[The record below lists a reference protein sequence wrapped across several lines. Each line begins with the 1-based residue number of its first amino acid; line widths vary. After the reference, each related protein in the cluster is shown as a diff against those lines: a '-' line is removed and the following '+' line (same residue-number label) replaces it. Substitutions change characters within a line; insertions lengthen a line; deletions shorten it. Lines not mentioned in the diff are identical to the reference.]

1 MSENHVCRV
10 CGTTYPPSQT
20 SCPRCGALPGTARPA
35 YLRCRQ
41 CGAVF
46 PSSCTLCTACRQVV
60 SPRTASVVLLSD
72 VPQTLRPQH
81 PVQPVVQPAP
91 RPVQQRPVQQRPAAP
106 RPAAAPRKNSSH
118 IRRLLIIAGIAVA
131 FVLSVVVESIVVRR
145 AYAGGAYAEC
155 MTLWNNGG
163 PISDNRRV
171 ATPSHRAPKP
181 EPKPEQEAPRDT
193 TPFDDP
199 ATDPGHSETVLD
211 EEMDE
216 TAPGRS
222 PHNNHSGQKDR
233 NDRNDRSARSEQKPV
248 KNEPDPFE

>member
-10 CGTTYPPSQT
+10 CGTTYPPSQA

-91 RPVQQRPVQQRPAAP
+91 RPVQQRP
-106 RPAAAPRKNSSH
+106 AAPRKNSSH

-155 MTLWNNGG
+155 MTLWNTGG

-193 TPFDDP
+193 MPFDNP

-222 PHNNHSGQKDR
+222 AHNNHSGQK
-233 NDRNDRSARSEQKPV
+233 DRNDRSARSEQKPV

>member
-10 CGTTYPPSQT
+10 CGTTYPPSQA

-91 RPVQQRPVQQRPAAP
+91 QPAPRPVQQRPAAP
-106 RPAAAPRKNSSH
+106 HPAAAPRKNSSH

-145 AYAGGAYAEC
+145 A
-155 MTLWNNGG
+155 
-163 PISDNRRV
+163 
-171 ATPSHRAPKP
+171 
-181 EPKPEQEAPRDT
+181 
-193 TPFDDP
+193 
-199 ATDPGHSETVLD
+199 
-211 EEMDE
+211 
-216 TAPGRS
+216 
-222 PHNNHSGQKDR
+222 
-233 NDRNDRSARSEQKPV
+233 
-248 KNEPDPFE
+248 

>member
-10 CGTTYPPSQT
+10 CGTTYPPSQA

-91 RPVQQRPVQQRPAAP
+91 RPMQQRPAAP

-155 MTLWNNGG
+155 MTLWNTGG

-171 ATPSHRAPKP
+171 ATPSHRTPKP

-222 PHNNHSGQKDR
+222 AHNNHSGQKDR
-233 NDRNDRSARSEQKPV
+233 SDRSARSEKTPV

>member
-10 CGTTYPPSQT
+10 CGTTYPPSQA

-91 RPVQQRPVQQRPAAP
+91 RPVQQRPVAARPAAP

-155 MTLWNNGG
+155 MTLWNTGG
-163 PISDNRRV
+163 SISDNRRV

-193 TPFDDP
+193 MPFDDP

-211 EEMDE
+211 EEMEE

-222 PHNNHSGQKDR
+222 AHNNHSGQKDR
-233 NDRNDRSARSEQKPV
+233 NDRSEQTPV
-248 KNEPDPFE
+248 KNESDPFE

>member
-10 CGTTYPPSQT
+10 CGTTYPPSQA

-81 PVQPVVQPAP
+81 PVQPAVQPAP
-91 RPVQQRPVQQRPAAP
+91 RPVQQRPAAPRPAAP

-222 PHNNHSGQKDR
+222 AHNNHSEQKDR
-233 NDRNDRSARSEQKPV
+233 NARSEQKPV

>member
-10 CGTTYPPSQT
+10 CGTTYPPSQA

-81 PVQPVVQPAP
+81 PVQPAVQPAP
-91 RPVQQRPVQQRPAAP
+91 RPVQQHPAAP

-193 TPFDDP
+193 MPFDDP

-222 PHNNHSGQKDR
+222 AHNNHSGQKDR
-233 NDRNDRSARSEQKPV
+233 NDRSARSKQKPV

>member
-10 CGTTYPPSQT
+10 CGTTYPPSQA

-91 RPVQQRPVQQRPAAP
+91 RPVQQRPAAPRPAAP

-155 MTLWNNGG
+155 MTLWNTGG

-216 TAPGRS
+216 TAPGRNA
-222 PHNNHSGQKDR
+222 HNNHSGQK
-233 NDRNDRSARSEQKPV
+233 DRNDRSARSEQKPV

>member
-10 CGTTYPPSQT
+10 CGTTYPPSQA

-81 PVQPVVQPAP
+81 PVQPAVQPAP
-91 RPVQQRPVQQRPAAP
+91 RPVQQRPAAPRPAAP

-155 MTLWNNGG
+155 MTLWNTGG

-181 EPKPEQEAPRDT
+181 EPKPEQEVPRDT

-222 PHNNHSGQKDR
+222 GHNNHSGQK
-233 NDRNDRSARSEQKPV
+233 DRNDRSARSEQKPV

>member
-10 CGTTYPPSQT
+10 CGTTYPPSQA

-91 RPVQQRPVQQRPAAP
+91 RPVQQRPAAP

-199 ATDPGHSETVLD
+199 ATDPGHSETLLD

-222 PHNNHSGQKDR
+222 AHNNHSGQKDR
-233 NDRNDRSARSEQKPV
+233 NARSEQKPV

>member
-10 CGTTYPPSQT
+10 CGTTYPPSQA

-91 RPVQQRPVQQRPAAP
+91 RPVQQRPAAPRPAAP

-193 TPFDDP
+193 MPFDDP

-222 PHNNHSGQKDR
+222 AHNNHSGQK
-233 NDRNDRSARSEQKPV
+233 DRNDRSARSEQKPV

>member
-1 MSENHVCRV
+1 M
-10 CGTTYPPSQT
+10 PP
-20 SCPRCGALPGTARPA
+20 LPGTARPA

-91 RPVQQRPVQQRPAAP
+91 RPVQQRPVAARP
-106 RPAAAPRKNSSH
+106 AAPRKNSSH

-155 MTLWNNGG
+155 MTLWNTGG

-216 TAPGRS
+216 SAPGRS
-222 PHNNHSGQKDR
+222 AHNNHSGQK
-233 NDRNDRSARSEQKPV
+233 DRNDRSARSEQKPV